1 MRTLIAVPCMD
12 SVPAHFAQSLVMMDK
27 VGEVALAMQMGSL
40 VYDSRNALAREA
52 INRGTD
58 YVLWLDSDMVFAPD
72 LLTRLFATAEA
83 TGADILTGV
92 YYRRQPPYTPVLYDR
107 LDWDGDK
114 IIAEKTE
121 DVGADVHEVA
131 GCGFGCVLMRSDVLL
146 GTLAATGAWFSP
158 YRGIGED
165 LAFCMR
171 AREAGYKILCDPS
184 ITLGHVGN
192 TIITKQFFDAYT
204 AGKGKQ

>member
-12 SVPAHFAQSLVMMDK
+12 TVPAHFAQSLVMMDK
-27 VGEVALAMQMGSL
+27 VGDCALAMQMGSL

-72 LLTRLFATAEA
+72 LLTRLFKTAEA

-107 LDWDGDK
+107 LDWDGEK
-114 IIAEKTE
+114 IIADKTE
-121 DVGADVHEVA
+121 DVGTDVREVA

-204 AGKGKQ
+204 AGKGKK

>member
-12 SVPAHFAQSLVMMDK
+12 TVPAHFAQSLVMMDK
-27 VGEVALAMQMGSL
+27 VGDCALAMQMGSL

-72 LLTRLFATAEA
+72 LLTRLFKTMEA

-107 LDWDGDK
+107 LDWDGEK
-114 IIAEKTE
+114 IIVEKTE
-121 DVGADVHEVA
+121 DVGEGVHEVA

-192 TIITKQFFDAYT
+192 TIITKQFYDAYT
-204 AGKGKQ
+204 AGKAKQ